1 MVEALEPL
9 LGEAG
14 LQRGS
19 VVSVVGPAGSGAT
32 SLALALVAG
41 PSASGSWVAAVGLPW
56 LGLSAAAE
64 AGVNLGRLALVPAP
78 EPAAWAGVVAA
89 LVDAFDVVLLR
100 PERRARPADARR
112 LTARARE
119 RGAVLVLLGPTGGW
133 REGPDVVL
141 RIDRTRWEGLGDGH
155 GRLRSRR
162 VRVEAT
168 GRRRAARPRT
178 ADLDLPVGQA
188 SPESAPPAADL
199 LTLRSGAEQRVAPD
213 ADGEAVPTEEGP
225 S

>member
-1 MVEALEPL
+1 M
-9 LGEAG
+9 
-14 LQRGS
+14 QRGS

-56 LGLSAAAE
+56 LGLPAAAE

-178 ADLDLPVGQA
+178 ADLSLPVGGA
-188 SPESAPPAADL
+188 SPDPALPADL
-199 LTLRSGAEQRVAPD
+199 VRLRSGAEQRVAPE
-213 ADGEAVPTEEGP
+213 ADGEAVSTEEGP